1 MQYYYAAKAVL
12 YLRRCND
19 LQNHSY
25 DKQELEVF
33 PDSAVVGDN

>member
-12 YLRRCND
+12 YLRRCNG
-19 LQNHSY
+19 LQGQSY

-33 PDSAVVGDN
+33 PNSTVTRYT